1 MKKIVLSTAI
11 ALPLWA
17 VLVPWMESAMAQSEP
32 NPGQEE
38 SLVLPARD
46 PELQAALDTVLAQK
60 PYRGLIASKRLSVM
74 LVDLSQPGAM
84 RTAWADADRMR
95 YAASLPKIAVLL
107 AVFQRIREGEIE
119 YTPELRKTMVAMIRK
134 SSNRAASQLI
144 RLVGFSGIAKVLRDP
159 RYELYDP
166 DRKGG
171 LWVGK
176 GYGGLGYWRRDP
188 LHNLSHGATARQVA
202 RFFVMMERGLLIDA
216 WSSAEIKAILGQPAI
231 KHKFVK
237 GLEDR
242 PGSTIYRKSGTWR
255 DWHSDAALV
264 ERDGKKYV
272 AVVLME
278 SSTKG
283 VLAGLIVKLD
293 DIVFTGQSD

>member
-107 AVFQRIREGEIE
+107 AVFQRIREG
-119 YTPELRKTMVAMIRK
+119 
-134 SSNRAASQLI
+134 
-144 RLVGFSGIAKVLRDP
+144 
-159 RYELYDP
+159 
-166 DRKGG
+166 
-171 LWVGK
+171 
-176 GYGGLGYWRRDP
+176 
-188 LHNLSHGATARQVA
+188 
-202 RFFVMMERGLLIDA
+202 
-216 WSSAEIKAILGQPAI
+216 
-231 KHKFVK
+231 
-237 GLEDR
+237 
-242 PGSTIYRKSGTWR
+242 
-255 DWHSDAALV
+255 
-264 ERDGKKYV
+264 
-272 AVVLME
+272 
-278 SSTKG
+278 
-283 VLAGLIVKLD
+283 
-293 DIVFTGQSD
+293 